1 MKKKNLVIAHFDS
14 YTEETQDR
22 IGRRIKECRLER
34 GFTPSQLACAL
45 GYKTSSPICKI
56 ESGDLKLGADK
67 LYELSK
73 ILNVSSDYLLFG
85 DVYSKG
91 YEDIIDKMEDL
102 DLIELEII
110 NDFFGAV
117 IDKLGEGAV
126 V

>member
-1 MKKKNLVIAHFDS
+1 MKKNIVITDCDP
-14 YTEETQDR
+14 YNEVVQDG

-34 GFTPSQLACAL
+34 GLTPSQLACAL

-67 LYELSK
+67 LYELSQ

-91 YEDIIDKMEDL
+91 YEDIIDKMGDL
-102 DLIELEII
+102 DIIELEVINNFLGDII
-110 NDFFGAV
+110 T
-117 IDKLGEGAV
+117 KLGEGAV

>member
-1 MKKKNLVIAHFDS
+1 MKKNIVITDCDP
-14 YTEETQDR
+14 YNEVVQDG

-56 ESGDLKLGADK
+56 ESRDLKLGADK
-67 LYELSK
+67 LYELSQ
-73 ILNVSSDYLLFG
+73 ILNISSDYLLFG

-91 YEDIIDKMEDL
+91 YEDIIDKMGDL
-102 DLIELEII
+102 DLIELEVINNFLGDII
-110 NDFFGAV
+110 T
-117 IDKLGEGAV
+117 KLGEGAV

>member
-117 IDKLGEGAV
+117 IDQLGEGAV